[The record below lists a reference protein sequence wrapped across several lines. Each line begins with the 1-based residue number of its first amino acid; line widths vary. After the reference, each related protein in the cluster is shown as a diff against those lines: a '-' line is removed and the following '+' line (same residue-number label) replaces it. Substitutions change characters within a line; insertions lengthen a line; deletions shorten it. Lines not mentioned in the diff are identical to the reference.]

1 MRAIVDGI
9 PGAGKTTVLNE
20 VIKKAGIEVINYG
33 DVMFEMAKK
42 EGIKDR
48 DGMRKL
54 PYEKQRELQ
63 RKAAEEIAKK
73 DNVIVDTHCTIKT
86 PYGYL
91 PGLPYDVLQILK
103 PERIIL
109 IEADVE
115 EILQRRKKDEEIRQR
130 DKESKEEMEEHQLMN
145 RISGMSYAVLTNATL
160 KIVKN
165 RQGKVEEAAEEII
178 KALGLS

>member
-1 MRAIVDGI
+1 MRAIIAGI

-20 VIKKAGIEVINYG
+20 VIKKTGIEVINYG
-33 DVMFEMAKK
+33 DVMFGMAKK

-48 DGMRKL
+48 DEMRKL

-73 DNVIVDTHCTIKT
+73 DNIIIDTHCTIKT

-91 PGLPYDVLQILK
+91 PGLPHDVLQILK

-145 RISGMSYAVLTNATL
+145 RIAGMS
-160 KIVKN
+160 
-165 RQGKVEEAAEEII
+165 
-178 KALGLS
+178 

>member
-1 MRAIVDGI
+1 MRAIVAGI

-48 DGMRKL
+48 DEMRKL

-73 DNVIVDTHCTIKT
+73 DNVIIDTHCTIKT

-109 IEADVE
+109 IEADVD

-145 RISGMSYAVLTNATL
+145 RIAGMSYAVLTNATL